1 MFLIDIHFNFEISTY
16 KTMLSFLIL
25 LSTALTLSSAWSDSE
40 YLVSLDGVD
49 DDNHLGKCMKD
60 YLLFPIFKENRRKWK
75 WSMEDIILRSPENP
89 KNQESQQSSWPG
101 EHSDH
106 LHQRRHPLSPGDR
119 ATKWTRRFS
128 HCKKL
133 SWSKSD
139 LIRRISSWHRVEAA
153 RWHLDWELCWR
164 LWWDVLWRLQVGKW
178 K

>member
-1 MFLIDIHFNFEISTY
+1 
-16 KTMLSFLIL
+16 MLSSFIL
-25 LSTALTLSSAWSDSE
+25 LFTALTLSSAWSDSE

-106 LHQRRHPLSPGDR
+106 LHQRRHPLSPRDLK
-119 ATKWTRRFS
+119 TWQTRWVPYNE
-128 HCKKL
+128 KL
-133 SWSKSD
+133 SRSKSD
-139 LIRRISSWHRVEAA
+139 HLRGLSSWDPVGAA
-153 RWHLDWELCWR
+153 KWHIDRELWRR
-164 LWWDVLWRLQVGKW
+164 LWWDVLWWL
-178 K
+178 